1 MGLEVQVLSWAQ
13 KSKDGKSAG
22 EAGAFSFTAMHGIKN
37 QQLRLVLKTFQSS
50 NAICTWRLWC
60 NG

>member
-22 EAGAFSFTAMHGIKN
+22 EAGAFTLLAMHGIKN
-37 QQLRLVLKTFQSS
+37 QQLRFVFLKCRDIYSDS
-50 NAICTWRLWC
+50 HMAAMV
-60 NG
+60 